1 MEERCKHDL
10 LPGQCGFC
18 PVTSSEPAE
27 QVNGRELVV
36 WLGKFARA
44 PESAL
49 PEQRTKPESP
59 QPGAS
64 AGSEAIPAVSYRR
77 Q

>member
-10 LPGQCGFC
+10 LTGQCGFC

-27 QVNGRELVV
+27 QVNGQELVA
-36 WLGKFARA
+36 WLGRFARA
-44 PESAL
+44 PESAR
-49 PEQRTKPESP
+49 PEQRTKHESP
-59 QPGAS
+59 QPGARNVQ
-64 AGSEAIPAVSYRR
+64 GQPATLRR

>member
-1 MEERCKHDL
+1 MVMDGRCKHDL

-27 QVNGRELVV
+27 QVNGQELVV

-59 QPGAS
+59 
-64 AGSEAIPAVSYRR
+64 RR